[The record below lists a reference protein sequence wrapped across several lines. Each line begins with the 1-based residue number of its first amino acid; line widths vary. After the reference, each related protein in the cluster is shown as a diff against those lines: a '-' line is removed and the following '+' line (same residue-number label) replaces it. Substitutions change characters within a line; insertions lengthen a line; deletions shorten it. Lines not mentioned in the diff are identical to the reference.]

1 VKEKAVPPDE
11 DFPVSE
17 GEAMLLP
24 REPRGFAPEEMV
36 RCEECLRANPPV
48 RTNCMYCAAL
58 LPVTDASAALRKPT
72 LRPLEKWEQGFN
84 SIYIPGQDASADA
97 ARLEAIASLLRL
109 SSEDVR
115 RVFEATQPL
124 PLARA
129 ATEEEALLIERRLE
143 ELGVR
148 VLTVADAELALETN
162 PPKRV
167 RALELGDNALVAW
180 PTGGNETL
188 RAAWDEIGL
197 LVVGRIVTRQVE
209 VEERRGRR
217 DENEIVE
224 TRELSND
231 LALLDIYS
239 SATEGNWRIVAGN
252 FDFSCLRD
260 RKSLLA
266 SANFAKLRA
275 ELRARAPRAR
285 DDDSYARVRHA
296 LGAAWPLE
304 QQTASRGWRR
314 GGPGRISTEMVT
326 TIDNERQFTR
336 YSRLLNYLESR
347 RTDAA
352 A

>member
-1 VKEKAVPPDE
+1 MPPDE
-11 DFPVSE
+11 DFPVSID
-17 GEAMLLP
+17 EATLSQ

-36 RCEECLRANPPV
+36 RCEECLRANSPV
-48 RTNCMYCAAL
+48 RTNCLYCAAL
-58 LPVTDASAALRKPT
+58 LPVTDKSAALRKPT

-84 SIYIPGQDASADA
+84 SICVPGQAASTDA
-97 ARLEAIASLLRL
+97 ARLEAVASLLRL
-109 SSEDVR
+109 STEDVR
-115 RVFEATQPL
+115 RVFEAAGPL

-143 ELGVR
+143 ELGVS
-148 VLTVADAELALETN
+148 VLTVADEELALEKN

-167 RALELGDNALVAW
+167 RALEFGDDALVAW

-188 RAAWDEIGL
+188 RCAWDEIEL

-217 DENEIVE
+217 EENEIVE

-239 SATEGNWRIVAGN
+239 SATEGNWRVVAGN
-252 FDFSCLRD
+252 FDFSCLGQQ
-260 RKSLLA
+260 KSLLTTE
-266 SANFAKLRA
+266 NFAKLRE
-275 ELRARAPRAR
+275 ELRARAPFAPE
-285 DDDSYARVRHA
+285 DDSYARVRHA
-296 LGAAWPLE
+296 LNAVWPLE

-314 GGPGRISTEMVT
+314 GAPGRISTEMVT

-336 YSRLLNYLESR
+336 YSRLLNYLKSHSA
-347 RTDAA
+347 DAGT
-352 A
+352 